1 MSAVLPERGA
11 AAVDALVGV
20 ASPDGLATPTATATL
35 DLSVVMPTYRR
46 PDLLARCLGA
56 LLAQTLPA
64 DRFEVIVVDD
74 GQEDRCREQVERVAA
89 TPGAPAIRYLRAASG
104 RGPAVARNA
113 GWRAATAPL
122 VAFTDDDTLPD
133 PAWLARGLAAMQA
146 HPEWV
151 AAAGQVRV
159 PSASASASGGAG
171 GIGTATDGD
180 GDGDIGRDGVPARR
194 DTRPTDHELMTRGL
208 ETSEFVTANAF
219 ARREVLARIDG
230 FDERF
235 LRAWREDSD
244 LQFRLQAQGPVG
256 RVADALVW
264 HPVRPERWGVSLRQ
278 QRNVYFDALLYRKH
292 PAIYRSRIRRVPPW
306 DYYAIVAMTPA
317 AIVLAAAGQG
327 AIAAGLL
334 AVSVALILRLTARRL
349 RATSL
354 ALPHV
359 WEMLC
364 TSAAIPFLS
373 VYWRLRGAWHFR
385 TPFL

>member
-133 PAWLARGLAAMQA
+133 PQWLARGLAAMQA
-146 HPEWV
+146 HPDWV

-159 PSASASASGGAG
+159 PSASAGAD

-180 GDGDIGRDGVPARR
+180 GDGDIGRDGAPARR
-194 DTRPTDHELMTRGL
+194 DARPTDHELMTRGL

-219 ARREVLARIDG
+219 ARREVLARIEG

-292 PAIYRSRIRRVPPW
+292 PGIYRSRIRRVPPW

-334 AVSVALILRLTARRL
+334 AASAALILRLTARRL

>member
-1 MSAVLPERGA
+1 MSAVLPVRGA
-11 AAVDALVGV
+11 APADALVGV

-74 GQEDRCREQVERVAA
+74 GQEDRCREQVERIAA

-133 PAWLARGLAAMQA
+133 PQWLARGLAAMQA
-146 HPEWV
+146 HPDWV

-159 PSASASASGGAG
+159 PSASAGAD

-180 GDGDIGRDGVPARR
+180 GDIGRDGAPARR
-194 DTRPTDHELMTRGL
+194 DARPTDHELMTRGL

-219 ARREVLARIDG
+219 ARREVLARIEG

-306 DYYAIVAMTPA
+306 DYYAIVAMAPA
-317 AIVLAAAGQG
+317 ALVLTVAGQG

-334 AVSVALILRLTARRL
+334 AASAALILRLTARRL
-349 RATSL
+349 RATSR

>member
-1 MSAVLPERGA
+1 MSAVAPARGA
-11 AAVDALVGV
+11 V
-20 ASPDGLATPTATATL
+20 ASTAEGPASWSAEAEGPLAATPTRTF
-35 DLSVVMPTYRR
+35 DISVVMPTYRR
-46 PDLLARCLGA
+46 PDLLSRCLGA
-56 LLAQTLPA
+56 LMAQTLPA

-74 GQEDRCREQVERVAA
+74 GQEDRCRDQVERLAA
-89 TPGAPAIRYLRAASG
+89 TPGAPAIRYLRAATG

-113 GWRAATAPL
+113 GWRAATAPI

-133 PAWLARGLAAMQA
+133 PDWLVRGLAAMQA
-146 HPEWV
+146 HPDWV

-159 PSASASASGGAG
+159 PAASAANDANGAG
-171 GIGTATDGD
+171 DAP
-180 GDGDIGRDGVPARR
+180 GRH

-292 PAIYRSRIRRVPPW
+292 PGIYRSRIRRVPPW

-317 AIVLAAAGQG
+317 ALVLAVAGQG
-327 AIAAGLL
+327 AVAAGLL
-334 AVSVALILRLTARRL
+334 AAAVALILRLTARRL
-349 RATSL
+349 RTTSR

-385 TPFL
+385 TLFF

>member
-1 MSAVLPERGA
+1 
-11 AAVDALVGV
+11 
-20 ASPDGLATPTATATL
+20 
-35 DLSVVMPTYRR
+35 MPTYRR

-133 PAWLARGLAAMQA
+133 PQWLARGLAAMQA
-146 HPEWV
+146 HPDWV

-159 PSASASASGGAG
+159 PSASAGAD

-180 GDGDIGRDGVPARR
+180 SDIGRDGAPARR
-194 DTRPTDHELMTRGL
+194 DARPTDHELMTRGL

-219 ARREVLARIDG
+219 ARREVLARIEG

-317 AIVLAAAGQG
+317 ALVLAVAGEG

-334 AVSVALILRLTARRL
+334 AASAALILRLTARRL
-349 RATSL
+349 RATSR

>member
-11 AAVDALVGV
+11 AAADALVGV

-133 PAWLARGLAAMQA
+133 PSWLARGLAAMQA
-146 HPEWV
+146 HPDWV

-159 PSASASASGGAG
+159 PSASGGAG
-171 GIGTATDGD
+171 GSGTDTDRNRD
-180 GDGDIGRDGVPARR
+180 SDSHMGRDGAPARR
-194 DTRPTDHELMTRGL
+194 DARPTDHELMTRGL

-317 AIVLAAAGQG
+317 ALVLAVAGEG

-334 AVSVALILRLTARRL
+334 AASAALILRLTARRL

>member
-1 MSAVLPERGA
+1 MSAVVTARGA
-11 AAVDALVGV
+11 AAAGLLVDV
-20 ASPDGLATPTATATL
+20 ASPDGPAAPMATATL

-74 GQEDRCREQVERVAA
+74 GQEDRCREQVERIAA

-133 PAWLARGLAAMQA
+133 PSWLARGLAAMRA
-146 HPEWV
+146 HPDWV

-159 PSASASASGGAG
+159 PSASASGGAG
-171 GIGTATDGD
+171 GRGTDTDRD
-180 GDGDIGRDGVPARR
+180 SDIGRDGAPARR
-194 DTRPTDHELMTRGL
+194 DARPTDHELMTRGL

-219 ARREVLARIDG
+219 ARREVLARIEG

-292 PAIYRSRIRRVPPW
+292 PGIYRSRIRRVPPW

-334 AVSVALILRLTARRL
+334 AASAALILRLTARRL

>member
-11 AAVDALVGV
+11 AAADALVGV

-146 HPEWV
+146 HPDWV

-159 PSASASASGGAG
+159 PSASAG

-180 GDGDIGRDGVPARR
+180 IDSDIGRDGAPARR
-194 DTRPTDHELMTRGL
+194 DARPTDHELMTRGL

-219 ARREVLARIDG
+219 ARREVLARIEG

-334 AVSVALILRLTARRL
+334 AASVALILRLTARRL

>member
-11 AAVDALVGV
+11 AAADALVGV

-74 GQEDRCREQVERVAA
+74 GQEDRCREQVERIAA

-113 GWRAATAPL
+113 GWRTATAPL

-133 PAWLARGLAAMQA
+133 PSWLARGLAAMQA
-146 HPEWV
+146 HPDWV

-159 PSASASASGGAG
+159 PSASAG

-180 GDGDIGRDGVPARR
+180 IDSDIGRDGVPSRR
-194 DTRPTDHELMTRGL
+194 DARPTDHELMTRGL

-219 ARREVLARIDG
+219 ARREVLARIEG

-306 DYYAIVAMTPA
+306 DYYAIVAMAPA
-317 AIVLAAAGQG
+317 ALVLTVAGQG

-334 AVSVALILRLTARRL
+334 AASAALILRLTARRL
-349 RATSL
+349 RATSR

>member
-1 MSAVLPERGA
+1 MGA
-11 AAVDALVGV
+11 
-20 ASPDGLATPTATATL
+20 PMATATL

-56 LLAQTLPA
+56 LLTQTLPA

-74 GQEDRCREQVERVAA
+74 GQEDRCREQVERIAA

-133 PAWLARGLAAMQA
+133 PSWLARGLAAMQA

-159 PSASASASGGAG
+159 PSASASGGAG
-171 GIGTATDGD
+171 GSGTDTDGD
-180 GDGDIGRDGVPARR
+180 SDSGRDGAHARR
-194 DTRPTDHELMTRGL
+194 DARPTDHELMTRGL

-219 ARREVLARIDG
+219 ARREVLDRIEG

-292 PAIYRSRIRRVPPW
+292 PGIYRSRIRRVPPW

-317 AIVLAAAGQG
+317 ALVLTVAGQG

-334 AVSVALILRLTARRL
+334 AASAALILRLTARRL
-349 RATSL
+349 RATSR

>member
-11 AAVDALVGV
+11 AAADALVGV

-146 HPEWV
+146 HPDWV

-159 PSASASASGGAG
+159 PSASAGAD

-180 GDGDIGRDGVPARR
+180 GDIGRDGAPARR
-194 DTRPTDHELMTRGL
+194 DARPTDHELMTRGL

-219 ARREVLARIDG
+219 ARREVLARIEG

-306 DYYAIVAMTPA
+306 DYYAIVAMAPA
-317 AIVLAAAGQG
+317 ALVLTVAGQG

-334 AVSVALILRLTARRL
+334 AASAALILRLTARRL
-349 RATSL
+349 RATSR

>member
-1 MSAVLPERGA
+1 
-11 AAVDALVGV
+11 
-20 ASPDGLATPTATATL
+20 
-35 DLSVVMPTYRR
+35 MPTYRR

-133 PAWLARGLAAMQA
+133 PSWLARGLAAMQA
-146 HPEWV
+146 HPDWV

-159 PSASASASGGAG
+159 PSASAG

-180 GDGDIGRDGVPARR
+180 IDSDIGRDGVPARR
-194 DTRPTDHELMTRGL
+194 DARPTDHELMTRGL

-292 PAIYRSRIRRVPPW
+292 PGIYRSRIRRVPPW

-334 AVSVALILRLTARRL
+334 AASAALILRLTARRL
-349 RATSL
+349 RATSR

>member
-1 MSAVLPERGA
+1 MSAVLPVRGA
-11 AAVDALVGV
+11 AAADALVGV

-74 GQEDRCREQVERVAA
+74 GQEDRCREQVERIAA

-133 PAWLARGLAAMQA
+133 PQWLARGLAAMQA
-146 HPEWV
+146 HPDWV

-159 PSASASASGGAG
+159 PSASAGAD

-180 GDGDIGRDGVPARR
+180 GDGDIGRDGAPARR
-194 DTRPTDHELMTRGL
+194 DARPTDHELMTRGL

-219 ARREVLARIDG
+219 ARREVLARIEG

-334 AVSVALILRLTARRL
+334 AASAALILRLTARRL

>member
-1 MSAVLPERGA
+1 MSAVLPVRGA
-11 AAVDALVGV
+11 APADALVGV

-74 GQEDRCREQVERVAA
+74 GQEDRCREQVERIAA

-133 PAWLARGLAAMQA
+133 PQWLARGLAAMQA
-146 HPEWV
+146 HPDWV

-159 PSASASASGGAG
+159 PSASAGAD

-180 GDGDIGRDGVPARR
+180 GDGDGDIGRDGAPARR
-194 DTRPTDHELMTRGL
+194 DARPTDHELMTRGL

-219 ARREVLARIDG
+219 ARREVLARIEG

-334 AVSVALILRLTARRL
+334 AASVALILRLTARRL

>member
-11 AAVDALVGV
+11 AAADALVGV

-74 GQEDRCREQVERVAA
+74 GQEDRCREQVERIAA

-104 RGPAVARNA
+104 HGPAVARNA

-133 PAWLARGLAAMQA
+133 PSWLARGLAAMQA

-159 PSASASASGGAG
+159 PSASAG

-180 GDGDIGRDGVPARR
+180 VDSDIGRDGVPARR
-194 DTRPTDHELMTRGL
+194 DARPTDHELMTRGL

-334 AVSVALILRLTARRL
+334 AASAALILRLTARRL

>member
-1 MSAVLPERGA
+1 MSAVLPVRGA
-11 AAVDALVGV
+11 AAADALVGV
-20 ASPDGLATPTATATL
+20 ASPDGLATPMATTTL

-133 PAWLARGLAAMQA
+133 PQWLARGLAAMQA
-146 HPEWV
+146 HPDWV

-159 PSASASASGGAG
+159 PSASAGAD

-180 GDGDIGRDGVPARR
+180 GDGDGDIGRDGAPARR
-194 DTRPTDHELMTRGL
+194 DARPTDHELMTRGL

-219 ARREVLARIDG
+219 ARREVLARIEG

-334 AVSVALILRLTARRL
+334 AASVALILRLTARRL